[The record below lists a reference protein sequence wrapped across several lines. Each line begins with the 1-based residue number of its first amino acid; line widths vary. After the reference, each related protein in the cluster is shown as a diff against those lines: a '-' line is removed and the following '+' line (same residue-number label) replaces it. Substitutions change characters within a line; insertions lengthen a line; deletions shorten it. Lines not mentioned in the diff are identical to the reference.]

1 VLFRSGEGFGKTYI
15 REVPNEDVGVGRR
28 EKRIRTVVG
37 GQRVTVI
44 VRDTIVPEDPYL
56 NLVRAAA
63 FPYQMGGGAG
73 AKFPVPPVD
82 KDIKDALIKTSMT
95 I

>member
-1 VLFRSGEGFGKTYI
+1 MTVVGEGFGRTYK
-15 REVPNEDVGVGRR
+15 REVPNEEVGVGRR
-28 EKRIRTVVG
+28 EKQIVTVVG
-37 GQRVTVI
+37 GQQVTVV

-56 NLVRAAA
+56 NMVRAAA

-73 AKFPVPPVD
+73 ARFPVPPVD
-82 KDIKDALIKTSMT
+82 KDIKDALIKVSMT